1 MRILHI
7 LSQLPDRTG
16 SGVYLQS
23 LVREAARVGHE
34 QRVLAA
40 ANHDQEVSLP
50 SLPEEQLNLVRFN
63 SERLPFLLPGMS
75 DVMPYPSSRYSQ
87 LWGEDLTSYQQ
98 AWTEELERIK
108 QTFTPDLV
116 HTNHLWLVSALAR
129 QVFQDTPQVTSC
141 HGTELRQ
148 LDLAPHLADRV
159 LPWAREVDRVLALT
173 PPQADQ
179 LVRRFGLD
187 RERVEV
193 MGGAVNTELFC
204 PSRGTRSGELQQL
217 TRTPELEISS
227 RGMRLIYVGK
237 LSQAKGVPSLLD
249 AMEGLRG
256 RDEAATL
263 FLVGGGD
270 DEEAR
275 EIKARAEAMEGVHL
289 MGHLPQHGV
298 ADLMRACH
306 LLVLPS
312 FFEGLPMVILEAIC
326 CGCRVVVTDL
336 PSMRGWPEPGLVG
349 DGGIEKV
356 SLPPMRTVDQPE
368 PEGLESFAARLAD
381 ALALQ
386 LERARQRPME
396 VGGPRAVRSFGWAGL
411 FARLEQRVYRALLPG
426 GEEGRP

>member
-1 MRILHI
+1 MRIIHL

-23 LVREAARVGHE
+23 LVREAARAGHD
-34 QRVLAA
+34 QWVLAA
-40 ANHDQEVSLP
+40 ANQEQEVALP
-50 SLPEEQLNLVRFN
+50 RLPEERLHLVRFN

-75 DVMPYPSSRYSQ
+75 DVMPYPSSRFSQ
-87 LWGEDLTSYQQ
+87 LRGEDLAAYLQ
-98 AWTEELERIK
+98 AWTEALERLK
-108 QTFTPDLV
+108 ETFTPDLV

-129 QVFQDTPQVTSC
+129 QVFATTPMVTSC

-148 LDLAPHLADRV
+148 LDLAPHLADSV
-159 LPWAREVDRVLALT
+159 LPWAPKIDRVLALT

-187 RERVEV
+187 RQRVEV
-193 MGGAVNTELFC
+193 MGGAVNTELFR

-217 TRTPELEISS
+217 TRTRELDISG
-227 RGMRLIYVGK
+227 RGMRMIYVGK

-249 AMEGLRG
+249 AMERLRG
-256 RDEAATL
+256 RDEAVSL
-263 FLVGGGD
+263 LLVGGGD

-275 EIKARAEAMEGVHL
+275 EIKARAQAMEGVHL
-289 MGHLPQHGV
+289 MGHLPQHAV

-312 FFEGLPMVILEAIC
+312 FFEGLPMVVLEAIC

-349 DGGIEKV
+349 DGAMEKV
-356 SLPPMRTVDQPE
+356 SLPPMRGVDQPE
-368 PEGLESFAARLAD
+368 PEGLEPFAARLTD

-386 LERARQRPME
+386 LERARQRPLE
-396 VGGPRAVRSFGWAGL
+396 VDGPRAVRSLGWQGL
-411 FARLEQRVYRALLPG
+411 FGRLEQRVYRVLVPG
-426 GEEGRP
+426 GAGGEP